1 LLCAVLLRWIKV
13 RYQRHHGFRRELRC
27 KLVSVL
33 PQNKCVPLKH
43 CKQAWIFHQG
53 RRSEHAHDA
62 VGVAAWLVPR
72 AQVLDEMR
80 EYWRRLMMPGPL
92 AWTGNGRGSRCA
104 ITDFHVQ
111 PHVHR
116 RGGSALYR
124 VRSIDRGQEVIYA
137 WRRRGCSTL
146 QPVLVHVRRYLN
158 PRPDVKHLH
167 APVGAPHFHSSDLP

>member
-1 LLCAVLLRWIKV
+1 MLCAVLLRWIEVGDK
-13 RYQRHHGFRRELRC
+13 RHHGLRRELRR

-72 AQVLDEMR
+72 AQVMDELR
-80 EYWRRLMMPGPL
+80 EFRRRLMMPGPL
-92 AWTGNGRGSRCA
+92 AWPGNGRGSRCA
-104 ITDFHVQ
+104 ITDF
-111 PHVHR
+111 HVHR

-137 WRRRGCSTL
+137 RRRRGCSTL
-146 QPVLVHVRRYLN
+146 
-158 PRPDVKHLH
+158 
-167 APVGAPHFHSSDLP
+167 